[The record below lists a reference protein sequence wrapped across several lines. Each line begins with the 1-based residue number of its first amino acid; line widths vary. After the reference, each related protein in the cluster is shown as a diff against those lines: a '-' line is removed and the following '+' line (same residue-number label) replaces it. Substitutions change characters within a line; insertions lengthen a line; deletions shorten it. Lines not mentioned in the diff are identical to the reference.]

1 MKGPNRHIMSN
12 LSLSSSDSDIPQ
24 PLALATNLP
33 LLFQRNFGLLWWS
46 QLISQIGDGV
56 TKLALLWFVYAVTG
70 SALQTTVIGILQTL
84 PPILLGPFIGV
95 FIDRFPKK
103 IILIS
108 TDLIRALLIGLI
120 PCLVSHEA
128 FTVEYLYI
136 LVFCNAV
143 ATSLFAPALFATIPF
158 IVKKSALT
166 AANALLQSTMSL
178 GVIFGP
184 LLSGLGIALLNSQN
198 VLCLNVL
205 TYIGSAICLLCI
217 SIPEVPH
224 EAPFPEATLKTS
236 ISSYVK
242 DLQEGVQFTF
252 FRQPVIRLLIL
263 TAGLYSF
270 VISAFHTLLPV
281 LGRNMLKLGP
291 VEVGYITS
299 GVGVGLFFASV
310 FLAKVAL
317 GAPWQ
322 RIRLLVTTSLF
333 TAFALWGFTGV
344 SELSLSLLV
353 VVLIGMGSGVL
364 TPIEWGIIQE
374 ISPPQL
380 IGRVL
385 ALYGTLAMLAAIG
398 GMTTFGWVTEQFG
411 EFWTLLGMGMV
422 LFLTSYIAFQISRRV
437 RNSAQEVHCLE

>member
-1 MKGPNRHIMSN
+1 MSIP
-12 LSLSSSDSDIPQ
+12 SLSFPGISQTLS
-24 PLALATNLP
+24 TNPP

-70 SALQTTVIGILQTL
+70 SPLQTTIIGILQTL
-84 PPILLGPFIGV
+84 PPILLGPFVGV

-108 TDLIRALLIGLI
+108 TDLVRALLIGLI

-128 FTVEYLYI
+128 FTVEYLYV
-136 LVFCNAV
+136 LVFCNAI
-143 ATSLFAPALFATIPF
+143 ATSLFAPALFASIPF
-158 IVKKSALT
+158 LVQKSELT

-184 LLSGLGIALLNSQN
+184 LLSGMGIAFLNSQE

-205 TYIGSAICLLCI
+205 TYIGSAVCLLF
-217 SIPEVPH
+217 V
-224 EAPFPEATLKTS
+224 S
-236 ISSYVK
+236 ISELTYPSGTFKDSITVYVQ

-252 FRQPVIRLLIL
+252 FRQPVIRLLIF

-281 LGRNMLKLGP
+281 IGRNMLKLGP
-291 VEVGYITS
+291 VEVGYLTS
-299 GVGVGLFFASV
+299 GVGVGLLLASV
-310 FLAKVAL
+310 FLARADL
-317 GAPWQ
+317 GAVWQ
-322 RIRLLVTTSLF
+322 RIRLLGTTSLL
-333 TAFALWGFTGV
+333 TAVALWGLTGRT
-344 SELSLSLLV
+344 ELPLSLLV
-353 VVLIGMGSGVL
+353 ALLFGMGSGVL

-374 ISPPQL
+374 ISPPRL

-398 GMTTFGWVTEQFG
+398 GMTTFGWVAERFG
-411 EFWTLLGMGMV
+411 ESWSLIGMGMV
-422 LFLTSYIAFQISRRV
+422 LLLTSLVAFRISRQVQIR
-437 RNSAQEVHCLE
+437 SQ